1 MKALLHLG
9 LLLAT
14 FITLVLAGVQWL
26 NRDPLELANFSSGI
40 LYGLLMVA
48 MLLAHEMGHYAAT
61 RYHKVDATLPFF
73 IPFPSFLFLGLVPF
87 GTLGAVIKMRE
98 PVRSRDTLFDIG
110 AAGPIAGAVASVVIL
125 IIGFRTLPSR
135 EFLNVIHPEYATLDT
150 IPDTGLTF
158 GTNILFA
165 LAQELFATKGSFVP
179 PLNEIYHYPF
189 LCVGWF
195 GLFVTAFNLVP
206 VGQLDGGHIVKALF
220 GEKGKNWVA
229 SVVLTVLIILG
240 LAGLLPFLGY
250 PSEFGWPGW
259 LLWGVILAFYARKST
274 RHSDVTA
281 NSQQLN
287 LTRRIIGWGCLVLLA
302 ITFSPVPF
310 SIR

>member
-9 LLLAT
+9 LLLVT
-14 FITLVLAGVQWL
+14 FFTLVLAGVQWL

-40 LYGLLMVA
+40 IYGLLMLA
-48 MLLAHEMGHYAAT
+48 MLLAHEMGHYVAA
-61 RYHKVDATLPFF
+61 RYHKVEATLPFF

-87 GTLGAVIKMRE
+87 GTLGAVIKMRA
-98 PVRSRDTLFDIG
+98 PVRSRDALFDIG
-110 AAGPIAGAVASVVIL
+110 AAGPIAGAVVSIAIL

-135 EFLNVIHPEYATLDT
+135 EFLNLIHPEYVSLDV

-158 GTNILFA
+158 GTNILFGLTA
-165 LAQELFATKGSFVP
+165 NLFATEGSFIP

-220 GEKGKNWVA
+220 GEKGRNWVA
-229 SVVLTVLIILG
+229 SVVLSFLILLG
-240 LAGLLPFLGY
+240 LVGLLPFLGY
-250 PSEFGWPGW
+250 PNEIGWPGW
-259 LLWGVILAFYARKST
+259 LLWGVILAFYARRSA
-274 RHSDVTA
+274 RHSGATVDPEP
-281 NSQQLN
+281 LN
-287 LTRRIIGWGCLVLLA
+287 LTRRVIGWGCLVLFA
-302 ITFSPVPF
+302 VTFPPVPF